1 MLECPD
7 CHESF
12 KNSRSLYNHKS
23 REKKKKRNGLPTC
36 AIRKQYIEENQI
48 VRETIENT
56 SKHEIFQA
64 INTTIRD
71 ANKASRMNELLK
83 ENAELKD
90 QLQNKSEEYLKG
102 LANDEIR
109 KLKSHIQGLEKRIQ
123 ELESYIE
130 ERKDVTSK
138 AEDSRRLWRREFAI
152 ASAKCSEDTDKNLFN
167 SLSFSL
173 QQIQSMSNNV
183 TRSRILWRGSTSISS
198 IHFGGSNTM
207 QFSGPFSTTSILPNI
222 IYPADHGFWFSMV

>member
-1 MLECPD
+1 MLECVE
-7 CHESF
+7 CHKNFPNAHALSCHTSRENSKLKEEDRCGYKF
-12 KNSRSLYNHKS
+12 KNKRLAQ
-23 REKKKKRNGLPTC
+23 EKQEEIKQAKRKLSQLDPTK
-36 AIRKQYIEENQI
+36 IIE
-48 VRETIENT
+48 
-56 SKHEIFQA
+56 
-64 INTTIRD
+64 TIRD
-71 ANKASRMNELLK
+71 ANKASRINDLLK

-152 ASAKCSEDTDKNLFN
+152 ANAKCSEDTDKNLFN
-167 SLSFSL
+167 SLSF
-173 QQIQSMSNNV
+173 
-183 TRSRILWRGSTSISS
+183 
-198 IHFGGSNTM
+198 
-207 QFSGPFSTTSILPNI
+207 
-222 IYPADHGFWFSMV
+222 